1 MPLGPNPL
9 PPRLRARLA
18 RCKEELQRIEI
29 ALQGSV
35 TERWM
40 PCGKKG
46 CRCQADPPQLHGPYY
61 QWTAKISG
69 KTKTLRLEP
78 EEVEDFRAWIAQG
91 QHLDERVREWRR
103 LSVEAVERG
112 RGKSGG

>member
-1 MPLGPNPL
+1 MPFGPNPL

-40 PCGKKG
+40 PCGKQG

-61 QWTAKISG
+61 QWTAKIDG
-69 KTKTLRLEP
+69 KTKTLRLKP
-78 EEVEDFRAWIAQG
+78 EEIEDFRSWIAQG
-91 QHLDERVREWRR
+91 QHLEECVREWRR
-103 LSVEAVERG
+103 LSLEAVERS

>member
-1 MPLGPNPL
+1 MPTDPL
-9 PPRLRARLA
+9 PARLRARLI
-18 RCKEELQRIEI
+18 RCRAELQKIEI

-40 PCGKKG
+40 PCGKPG

-61 QWTAKISG
+61 QWTAKIDG
-69 KTKTLRLEP
+69 KTKTLRLKH
-78 EEVEDFRAWIAQG
+78 EEIEAFRSWITQG
-91 QHLDERVREWRR
+91 QRLEECVREWRR

-112 RGKSGG
+112 RSELRR